1 MQTKEQKH
9 AEYLRNREAYLARQQ
24 AYRKANVEK
33 VRVYERKRYL
43 ETPGRKALTIQRAAQ
58 RRALHPDMRQRDDR
72 KYRENHKAEI
82 AAYNRKYFKE
92 HPDVT
97 RQNNHR
103 RRAQKYLAPFE
114 QFKSAE
120 IYVRDKWI
128 CGICGEGVNKDLR
141 HPDPYSPSLDH
152 VIPLARGGHHLRS
165 NSQLAHLC
173 CNKRKNSLLK

>member
-1 MQTKEQKH
+1 MATAEQKH
-9 AEYLRNREAYLARQQ
+9 AEYLRNRDAYLARQLV
-24 AYRKANVEK
+24 YRAANPEK
-33 VRVYERKRYL
+33 IRVYEASRY
-43 ETPGRKALTIQRAAQ
+43 TPERKAATIERTKR
-58 RRALHPDMRQRDDR
+58 RRALFGRNREVEA
-72 KYRENHKAEI
+72 KYRENHKAER

-92 HPDVT
+92 HPDVS

-141 HPDPYSPSLDH
+141 HPDPFSPSLDH